1 MSVSTFSR
9 VCWLGPKAEL
19 AAVRMEGPS
28 LKMVRVIEHGLM
40 CVISIPTET
49 NIQHN
54 TQIMTIS
61 WNPGFAQVV
70 RHPWFDGFDW
80 DNLHN
85 IEGPLLPT
93 GAKDFP
99 RVIEYLKTCPKTDPN
114 FKQLVAFATQN
125 FDTFED
131 HGSALDSGGEFAHYA
146 DVVFLQ

>member
-1 MSVSTFSR
+1 MSALTFSR
-9 VCWLGPKAEL
+9 VCLLDRSLEL
-19 AAVRMEGPS
+19 VAVQMVGQS
-28 LKMVRVIEHGLM
+28 LRTVSMLYWSFLFPVYLSTKQQ
-40 CVISIPTET
+40 
-49 NIQHN
+49 QH
-54 TQIMTIS
+54 IVL
-61 WNPGFAQVV
+61 GFAQVV

-80 DNLHN
+80 DNLAN

-131 HGSALDSGGEFAHYA
+131 QGSALDSGGKSWF
-146 DVVFLQ
+146 